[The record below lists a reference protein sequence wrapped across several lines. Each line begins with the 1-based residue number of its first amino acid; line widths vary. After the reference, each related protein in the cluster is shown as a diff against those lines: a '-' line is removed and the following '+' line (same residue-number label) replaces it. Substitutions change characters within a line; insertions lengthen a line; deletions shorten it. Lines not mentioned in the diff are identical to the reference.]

1 MIKRIATVAMTAA
14 TLAQFAVP
22 AAACGGLVAPN
33 GAIRLSRASTLV
45 DWHDGVE
52 RYMTS
57 FSYQGENLSNFGW
70 IVPLPAVPQKVEEG
84 GGWTL
89 QRLNRETHPQPLLAA
104 DSAGFASKS
113 SLQAEVLQQVQVR
126 ALDITV
132 LRGSGPAIVDW
143 ARLNGFLLN
152 GETRAHL
159 SVYAKGSPI
168 FMAAKYNVARAQATR
183 QLVGDG
189 APVLITMR
197 LDHIWVPLEVLTI
210 GTAEVN
216 ADLYLLTADR
226 IYTSDLAA
234 LEQESPEASFV
245 PGAPGL
251 AVQYQQP
258 VADQLHRDLSSDKNM
273 GWMQPGGWLT
283 YINLSAHANSVTY
296 DMGVS
301 RSGVIHVAAYGTP
314 PMQVTDGR
322 HDLGTSTAP
331 ALIPANGPGLPP
343 GMKTLP
349 LQLAL
354 VVVVIGSLAYAG
366 WRRRC
371 EGDHKTIGE

>member
-1 MIKRIATVAMTAA
+1 MIKRIAAVGVTAA
-14 TLAQFAVP
+14 TLALFAVP

-33 GAIRLSRASTLV
+33 GAIRLTRASTLV

-52 RYMTS
+52 HYMTS
-57 FSYQGENLSNFGW
+57 FSYQGENLSDFGW

-89 QRLNRETHPQPLLAA
+89 QRLDRETHPQPLFAA
-104 DSAGFASKS
+104 GALSAAPLVSK
-113 SLQAEVLQQVQVR
+113 AVVLQQVQVR

-132 LRGSGPAIVDW
+132 LKGSGLAIVDW
-143 ARLNGFLLN
+143 CRLNGFLLN

-189 APVLITMR
+189 APVLITMK
-197 LDHIWVPLEVLTI
+197 LDHPWVPLEVLAN
-210 GTAEVN
+210 GVAEVN
-216 ADLYLLTADR
+216 ADIYLITPDR

-234 LEQESPEASFV
+234 LEQEAPDGTFV
-245 PGAPGL
+245 PHAPGL
-251 AVQYQQP
+251 AVRYQQP
-258 VADQLHRDLSSDKNM
+258 VSDQLHRDLSTDKNM

-283 YINLSAHANSVTY
+283 YINLSAPATSVTY

-322 HDLGTSTAP
+322 HDLGGPAATALDP
-331 ALIPANGPGLPP
+331 GNGPSLPP
-343 GMKTLP
+343 GMRTLL
-349 LQLAL
+349 LQLAVVL
-354 VVVVIGSLAYAG
+354 VVVGSLTYAG
-366 WRRRC
+366 WHRRRP
-371 EGDHKTIGE
+371 EAG